1 MPTRVATVSFHQRQ
15 LNAFEDF
22 AAAIQKHVQFAADWN
37 VQLIVFPEYVT
48 SSLLT
53 LKMNWDV
60 WTKPYCD
67 LLNELAKKHKLY
79 IHGGTHIT
87 KQKNH
92 YYNTA
97 YFVNPKGELAT
108 QHKVHLT
115 PYEKQMGKLHA
126 TEELKVFNTP
136 IGKAAMLTCYDIEF
150 PEIVRAATI
159 AGAEIILVPSF
170 TDDRAGFHRVR
181 YCSQARCIE
190 NQVYVIQA
198 PLVGG
203 ISVSAFEQA
212 VGKAGIFSPCDI
224 GFPSDGV
231 IAEGEFNQDL
241 CIVADIDLEKLQ
253 EIRKNG
259 TVTTFTDKRSVSD
272 YKTEKIKF

>member
-1 MPTRVATVSFHQRQ
+1 MLIRTATVSFQQRQ
-15 LNAFEDF
+15 LSTFDDF
-22 AAAIQKHVQFAADWN
+22 ATAMQKHVQFAADWKA
-37 VQLIVFPEYVT
+37 QLIVFPEYAT

-53 LKMNWDV
+53 LKMDWNT
-60 WTKPYCD
+60 WTEPYCE
-67 LLNELAKKHKLY
+67 LLSKLAKKHKLY

-87 KQKNH
+87 KQKNQ

-97 YFVNPKGELAT
+97 YLANPKGKIAT
-108 QHKVHLT
+108 QHKIHLT
-115 PYEKQMGKLHA
+115 PYEKQIGKLQA
-126 TEELKVFNTP
+126 TEQLKIFNTP
-136 IGKAAMLTCYDIEF
+136 IGKFAMLTCYDIEF
-150 PEIVRAATI
+150 PEIVRAATT

-181 YCSQARCIE
+181 YCSQARCVE

-203 ISVSAFEQA
+203 IAVSAFEQA
-212 VGKAGIFSPCDI
+212 YGKAGIFSPCDI

-241 CIVADIDLEKLQ
+241 CIIADLDLSKLQ

-259 TVTTFTDKRSVSD
+259 TVTTFTDKRLVSD
-272 YKTEKIKF
+272 YKTEKVKF